1 MPFRT
6 VIVSSH
12 SKLEYSL
19 NYLIYKTIEDTK
31 KIILDEI
38 HTLII
43 ESTAVSITSALLLE
57 LAKKEI
63 KVIFCDEKKNPY
75 SELVSYYSDCLTTR
89 KISEQIKWN
98 DSIKNKVW
106 KKIIENKIKNQAKVL
121 EKVDFNSS
129 LLLKDYYLQIEDG
142 DITNREGHAAKVYF
156 NKIYGDSFTR
166 NGNNEKN
173 VFLNYGYSILLS
185 QFNKCIVSKGF
196 LTQIGI
202 HHKNDFNQFNLSCDF
217 MEPYRPIVDEIAFHA
232 TKDDY
237 KEKMI
242 NMLNI
247 IVDIDGC
254 KQTLVNSI
262 NIYCSSL
269 FKALAENNEKIIK
282 FFDSYEL

>member
-63 KVIFCDEKKNPY
+63 KVIFCDEKKNPC

-173 VFLNYGYSILLS
+173 IFLNYGYSILLS

-202 HHKNDFNQFNLSCDF
+202 HHRNDFNQFNLSCDF
-217 MEPYRPIVDEIAFHA
+217 MEPYRPIVDEIAFNA

-247 IVDIDGC
+247 LVDIDGC

>member
-63 KVIFCDEKKNPY
+63 KVIFCDEKKNPC

>member
-63 KVIFCDEKKNPY
+63 KVIFCDEKKNPC

-98 DSIKNKVW
+98 DSIKSKVW

-202 HHKNDFNQFNLSCDF
+202 HHRNDFNQFNLSCDF
-217 MEPYRPIVDEIAFHA
+217 MEPYRPIVDEIAFNA

-247 IVDIDGC
+247 LVDIDGC